1 MYFKIEKAGLHN
13 ERKDASWFMH
23 QTVLV
28 VEMTI
33 IIAVSGHH
41 QQLWVAVSQLFCI
54 SPLKLM
60 MSHHVLKV
68 FSIN

>member
-1 MYFKIEKAGLHN
+1 
-13 ERKDASWFMH
+13 MH

-41 QQLWVAVSQLFCI
+41 QQMWVAVSQLFCI